1 MWSRSFPAHELER
14 PGPPLGPELARMI
27 ESAPD
32 AVCRT
37 LEPIL
42 TAERKARIELV
53 LDSRL
58 RSVVLVLD
66 HLRDPHNRA
75 AILRTAEALG
85 VQEVHAIQPDG
96 AWPLS
101 RRVTQGC
108 HKWLDVVV
116 YDGVEP
122 CAAALARRGYALVEA
137 SEKAPGGGAVTPA
150 LEPGRPVALCLGNEH
165 AGVTDELRSR
175 CEARVG
181 IPLYGFT
188 GSLNVSVA
196 AALLVTSLLPLHP
209 RGLAPD
215 DRARLKARYY
225 VQSVQAPLDVL
236 RRALTL
242 PSSLHST

>member
-1 MWSRSFPAHELER
+1 MRFFHLEEGELER
-14 PGPPLGPELARMI
+14 PGPPLEPELARLV
-27 ESAPD
+27 EAHPD
-32 AVCRT
+32 EVCRA

-42 TAERKARIELV
+42 TAERKERIERV
-53 LDSRL
+53 LDHRV

-116 YDGVEP
+116 HASAERCADGL
-122 CAAALARRGYALVEA
+122 AARGYALVEA
-137 SEKAPGGGAVTPA
+137 SEKAEGPVSPA
-150 LEPGRPVALCLGNEH
+150 LAPGRPVALCLGNEH
-165 AGVTDELRSR
+165 AGLTPELRGR

-181 IPLYGFT
+181 IPLGGFT

-196 AALLVTSLLPLHP
+196 AALLVTSLLESRP
-209 RGLAPD
+209 RGLAPG
-215 DRARLKARYY
+215 DRALLKARYY
-225 VQSVQAPLDVL
+225 AQSVRAALDVL
-236 RRALTL
+236 RRDL
-242 PSSLHST
+242 PR